1 MFLRQLP
8 INEAQTW
15 MREIIG
21 LRSPGLRAGRL
32 RVDSMFSL
40 LCANDAVSVASAA
53 IFIEHC
59 QVLPDVVK

>member
-1 MFLRQLP
+1 
-8 INEAQTW
+8 

-40 LCANDAVSVASAA
+40 LCANEAVSVASAE
-53 IFIEHC
+53 ILSHC